1 MTFTRFDVTLTTP
14 TGDLDLT
21 PYVKAVS
28 IRAGIEDP
36 FSLVANVGTC
46 NITLDNAD
54 RRFSPAYTSSPWH
67 NQVLPNRTV
76 TVALDGKTVFV
87 GRIRE
92 LDIASGRYAG
102 TLEAYL
108 DCEDLLSTL
117 QATNIALPIQENKR
131 ADQLIHLLTARAF
144 RTATARGS
152 IAYKLSDTTQV
163 AENETVT
170 VNGVTYRFKATP
182 AQVNDVL
189 RAAANDRTGQMDFLC
204 AAINGAQGEGL
215 KYFTGTQRP
224 PGVTASIKGSTLVNY
239 IQARNPVRYYR
250 LDEGAGTVVLDR
262 GENLRDGAYGGSPTL
277 GVTQSPTYAED
288 PRTAATFDGTDD
300 VASIPSLDLSN
311 RSFSMHIMINPSA
324 SSPPAQQTFIST
336 WNGSNIFNVRL
347 YSTGQLEV
355 TNGAITAT
363 SATGVI
369 SFGIWQRVVISY
381 DYYTQVMRVWVGET
395 QVATATGVGLSA
407 KNTIFDIG
415 RAVFLAEYFKGS
427 LAEFA
432 LWLRSDVEG
441 FLFDSP
447 TPPGLWLDGATHG
460 TWANG
465 TVISTT
471 SAALTAS
478 NLTGGADYSA
488 LSTETGIETFVIAG
502 DQWKADSTNALTAIQ
517 QVVESERG
525 MFWQARDGTLTFKN
539 RDYLNARTIAAPALT
554 LDSEQN
560 EITGSYGNADI
571 YNRVVVN
578 YTPRSELGFGVVAR
592 ARQTLRA
599 AGRWGTGNRPP
610 ELPQGGR
617 FNLTESLPPIGTTLV
632 KIPFVDIDR
641 GRVVGAKD
649 LRLPPEPNV
658 DFTAAEREDGYGADT
673 YTTYAGLKFG
683 VASTGSDIE
692 VSIENQALGTLFI
705 IDFQLRGT
713 ALVAYDPVQYIRE
726 DQPSITAYGVRT
738 LTVDLPLTS
747 TQFYAEALAE
757 YLLSRFKQPAYRVYE
772 VMFENQARI
781 SGLRL
786 IDLEIGDTIS
796 LSDYQAGITAQNHL
810 ITAIGYEFSAEKNL
824 TVKLSV
830 RPLND
835 VTYWILEDATYG
847 VLGSTTRLGV

>member
-1 MTFTRFDVTLTTP
+1 MFQVTLGGADLP
-14 TGDLDLT
+14 PLDLT
-21 PYVKAVS
+21 PFLKKLH
-28 IRAGIEDP
+28 IKIGIHDAWRQVATP
-36 FSLVANVGTC
+36 SLC
-46 NITLDNAD
+46 RLTLHNED
-54 RRFSPAYTSSPWH
+54 RRFSPAYAGSPYFG
-67 NQVLPNRTV
+67 QLLPNRPV
-76 TVALDGKTVFV
+76 TVAIDGKTVFV
-87 GRIRE
+87 GRLRAV
-92 LDIASGRYAG
+92 DISSGKYGVR
-102 TLEAYL
+102 EAYME
-108 DCEDLLSTL
+108 CEDLLSTL

-131 ADQLIHLLTARAF
+131 ADALVRLITARAF

-152 IAYKLSDTTQV
+152 IGYKLNDVTQV
-163 AENETVT
+163 SEDDTVT
-170 VNGVTYRFKATP
+170 INGVTYRFKETITQA
-182 AQVNDVL
+182 NDVL
-189 RAAANDRTGQMDFLC
+189 RAAPNDRTGQMDFLC
-204 AAINGAQGEGL
+204 AAINGGQGEGL

-224 PGVTASIKGSTLVNY
+224 PGVTALIKPSTLVNY
-239 IQARNPVRYYR
+239 IQTFTPLRYYR
-250 LDEGAGTVVLDR
+250 FDEGSGTVILDR
-262 GENLRDGAYGGSPTL
+262 GENKRNGTYGGSPTL

-288 PRTAATFDGTDD
+288 PRTAATFDGVDD

-311 RSFSMHIMINPSA
+311 RSFAMHIMINPSA
-324 SSPPAQQTFIST
+324 VSPPSQQTFIST

-347 YSTGQLEV
+347 FDTGQLQV
-355 TNGAITAT
+355 VNGAITAT

-369 SFGIWQRVVISY
+369 SFGNWQRVVISY

-407 KNTIFDIG
+407 TNTIFDVG

-432 LWLRSDVEG
+432 LWTRSDIEG
-441 FLFDSP
+441 FFFDSP
-447 TPPGLWLDGATHG
+447 TPPGLWLNGATHG

-465 TVISTT
+465 IVVSTT
-471 SAALTAS
+471 SAALTGS

-488 LSTETGIETFVIAG
+488 LSTETGIETFVVAA

-525 MFWQARDGTLTFKN
+525 LFWQARDGTLTFKN
-539 RDYLNARTIAAPALT
+539 RDYLNARTIATPVLA

-560 EITGSYGNADI
+560 EIVGSYGNADI

-578 YTPRSELGFGVVAR
+578 YTPRSELTFGVVAR

-599 AGRWGTGNRPP
+599 AGRWGVGNRPP
-610 ELPQGGR
+610 ELPEGGR
-617 FNLTESLPPIGTTLV
+617 FNLTESLPPNGTTV
-632 KIPFVDIDR
+632 AKIPFVDVER

-683 VASTGSDIE
+683 VASSGSDIE

-705 IDFQLRGT
+705 LDFQLRGT

-726 DQPSITAYGVRT
+726 DEPSITAYGVRT

-747 TQFYAEALAE
+747 SQFYAEALAE
-757 YLLSRFKQPAYRVYE
+757 YLLSRYKQPDYRLYE
-772 VMFENQARI
+772 ISFESQQQV
-781 SGLRL
+781 GTVKL
-786 IDLEIGDTIS
+786 IDLEIGDV
-796 LSDYQAGITAQNHL
+796 LSVSDHQAGIVSQKYL
-810 ITAIGYEFSAEKNL
+810 ITGIGYGLAVDGQTL
-824 TVKLSV
+824 DIKLSV

-835 VTYWILEDATYG
+835 VTYWILGDATYG
-847 VLGSTTRLGV
+847 VLGTTTRLGV